1 MNTTKSISDQLRLAI
16 AESDLSPAE
25 LSRLSGIPE
34 SSISRFLKGKAGL
47 LQGSID
53 ALGICLN
60 ARIVT
65 NTR

>member
-1 MNTTKSISDQLRLAI
+1 MSKTKTISDQLRSAI
-16 AESDLSPAE
+16 AESDLSSAE

-60 ARIVT
+60 ARISFKT
-65 NTR
+65 T